1 MTTAPLPTIRAIS
14 PVLELGAYESLWAKP
29 NASFA
34 SLAALFRENPDKL
47 PSDFVDHPWA
57 QHFADTVRD
66 MLKESGIKQY
76 GVRVH
81 RAGEYPEKL
90 RDAEDPVE
98 LLYYRGW
105 WDLVEAPSVA
115 VVGTRNPSPEGIER
129 TASVARR
136 LVEDGYTV
144 VSGLA
149 TGVDATAHKSAID
162 AGGKTIAVIGTP
174 INRNY
179 PKENEALQA
188 LIAEN
193 FLLISQ
199 VPIYR
204 YAHQDYRK
212 NRFFFPERN
221 KTMSA
226 LTEATVIVEAG
237 ETSGTLFQARAAL
250 AQNRKLFILDTC
262 FKNPALTWP
271 KYYEERGAIRITK
284 YDDIRKYL
292 PPQHAYKNR

>member
-1 MTTAPLPTIRAIS
+1 L
-14 PVLELGAYESLWAKP
+14 L
-29 NASFA
+29 
-34 SLAALFRENPDKL
+34 RENPDKL
-47 PSDFVDHPWA
+47 PSDFVDRPWA
-57 QHFADTVRD
+57 QHFADIVRD
-66 MLKESGIKQY
+66 MLRESGITHY

-129 TASVARR
+129 TAIVARR

-149 TGVDATAHKSAID
+149 AGVDATAHKSAID

-179 PKENEALQA
+179 PKENDALQA

-193 FLLISQ
+193 YLLISQ

-204 YAHQDYRK
+204 HAHQDYRK

-237 ETSGTLFQARAAL
+237 ETSGTLIQARAAL
-250 AQNRKLFILDTC
+250 AQHRQLFILENC
-262 FKNPALTWP
+262 FKDSALTWP
-271 KYYEERGAIRITK
+271 RYYEERGAIRITK
-284 YDDIRKYL
+284 YDDIRKHL
-292 PPQHAYKNR
+292 PSQHAYKNR